1 MFTLF
6 AKGLLIFFSI
16 YSVTT
21 RKLLLYEAFFQL
33 KATSVKTQ
41 PTRDDLE
48 SLRECFLQV
57 SVIESTNLLN
67 IWSTWYASS
76 FYSVAIWK
84 LPFGEDFQLKVT
96 SDKTQRLIVD
106 ELKSFKNTS
115 RSFAN
120 WTYESSKAV
129 LRTKIV
135 NEILFRT
142 DFAKYLAYIVF
153 FY

>member
-1 MFTLF
+1 MMFTLF

-67 IWSTWYASS
+67 I
-76 FYSVAIWK
+76 
-84 LPFGEDFQLKVT
+84 
-96 SDKTQRLIVD
+96 
-106 ELKSFKNTS
+106 
-115 RSFAN
+115 
-120 WTYESSKAV
+120 
-129 LRTKIV
+129 
-135 NEILFRT
+135 
-142 DFAKYLAYIVF
+142 
-153 FY
+153 